1 MKKNFTFGS
10 SLADL
15 NAFERNLKY
24 ILNVNG
30 ERCIGT
36 DNYDFKIR
44 KDFKNGRIKKNVK
57 SNS

>member
-15 NAFERNLKY
+15 NAFERNL
-24 ILNVNG
+24 NANREV
-30 ERCIGT
+30 CIGT

-44 KDFKNGRIKKNVK
+44 TAETAWKN
-57 SNS
+57 